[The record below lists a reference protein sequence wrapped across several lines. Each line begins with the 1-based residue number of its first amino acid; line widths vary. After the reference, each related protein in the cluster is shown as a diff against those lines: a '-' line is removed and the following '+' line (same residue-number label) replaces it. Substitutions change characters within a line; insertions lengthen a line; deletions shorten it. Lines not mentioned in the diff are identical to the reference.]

1 MADILDSG
9 KFKIVSLAH
18 EHAPLGVGLI
28 RPAWQ
33 IVSVDAPVHDWEL
46 RNVGPN
52 RFHLRIGGY
61 GNIGVLDGKVIA
73 SIHSE
78 HAAEWEITRHVHR
91 DAYTIALANK
101 PHFGWTV
108 PINLKE
114 GHQVVLGPIISTP
127 SIPPQFISTQL
138 FLIEHHDQ

>member
-1 MADILDSG
+1 MA
-9 KFKIVSLAH
+9 VSH
-18 EHAPLGVGLI
+18 YKPPSHSRPL
-28 RPAWQ
+28 Q
-33 IVSVDAPVHDWEL
+33 WEL

-91 DAYTIALANK
+91 DAYT
-101 PHFGWTV
+101 
-108 PINLKE
+108 
-114 GHQVVLGPIISTP
+114 
-127 SIPPQFISTQL
+127 
-138 FLIEHHDQ
+138 